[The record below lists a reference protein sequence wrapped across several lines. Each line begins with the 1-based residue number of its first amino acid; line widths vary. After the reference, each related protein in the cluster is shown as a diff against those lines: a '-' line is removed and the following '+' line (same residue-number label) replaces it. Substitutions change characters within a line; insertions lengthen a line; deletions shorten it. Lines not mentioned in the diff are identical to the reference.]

1 MKDDYVRGFKE
12 ALEWA
17 LYMANAGETLE
28 ELVSKMADK
37 YQVLMLHHILNID
50 EEFHVS
56 KKTES
61 AILNTQQ

>member
-1 MKDDYVRGFKE
+1 MKGNYVRGFKE

-17 LYMANAGETLE
+17 LYMANETKTLE
-28 ELVSKMADK
+28 ELVLKMAAK
-37 YQVLMLHHILNID
+37 YEVMMLHHILNID

-56 KKTES
+56 KETES

>member
-17 LYMANAGETLE
+17 LYYANDAKTVE
-28 ELVSKMADK
+28 ELVSKMAAK
-37 YQVLMLHHILNID
+37 HEVMMLHHILNID
-50 EEFHVS
+50 EEFHVP
-56 KKTES
+56 KETEA

>member
-28 ELVSKMADK
+28 ELVSKLADK
-37 YQVLMLHHILNID
+37 YEVMMLHHILNID

-56 KKTES
+56 EE
-61 AILNTQQ
+61 